1 MAYSKTEQLVL
12 DLVEPLC
19 AALGLSVWDVEY
31 KKEGKTNV
39 LRVYID
45 REEGVSINDCEAVS
59 VALSEKLDEKDPIPS
74 AYSLEVSSA
83 GLDRALKRPSD
94 FLRYIGHQVD
104 IKLYGPID
112 GLKDFTAE
120 LTDFKDEVMYI
131 LVEDKAMEIPLAKA
145 VSVRLAVIF

>member
-12 DLVEPLC
+12 ELTEPLC
-19 AALGLSVWDVEY
+19 ASLGLSVWDVEF

-45 REEGVSINDCEAVS
+45 KEAGVSIDDCEAVS
-59 VALSEKLDEKDPIPS
+59 VALSEKLDQRDPIPT

-83 GLDRALKRPSD
+83 GLDRQLKRPSD

-104 IKLYGPID
+104 IKLYGPVD

-120 LTDFKDEVMYI
+120 LQDFKDEVIFVNY
-131 LVEDKAMEIPLAKA
+131 EGKAMEIPLSKA

>member
-12 DLVEPLC
+12 TMTEPLC
-19 AALGLSVWDVEY
+19 ASLGLSVWDVEF

-45 REEGVSINDCEAVS
+45 KEGGVSIDDCEAVS
-59 VALSEKLDEKDPIPS
+59 VALSEKLDERDPIPT

-83 GLDRALKRPSD
+83 GLDRQLKRPSD

-104 IKLYGPID
+104 VKLYGPME

-120 LTDFKDEVMYI
+120 LKDFKDETIFLNY
-131 LVEDKAMEIPLAKA
+131 EGKAMEIPLSKT